1 MKIEDIKNKILSKGL
16 KATVQRIY
24 VYKALLESREHPTAE
39 DVFKAVSSSLPTI
52 SLSTIYNTLETLYEH
67 SLINKVQT
75 ENGIIRYDAY
85 TETHHHIYTENGEI
99 IGDYYDP
106 ELDKILNDYFSQK
119 KINDLEIKEIKL
131 QIKCSTKNQR
141 S

>member
-1 MKIEDIKNKILSKGL
+1 MKIEDIKDKILSKGL

-24 VYKALLESREHPTAE
+24 VYKMLLETREHPTAE
-39 DVFKAVSSSLPTI
+39 DVFKAVSTVIPTI
-52 SLSTIYNTLETLYEH
+52 SLSTIYNTLETLYDH
-67 SLINKVQT
+67 KLINKVQT
-75 ENGIIRYDAY
+75 ENGIVRYDAY
-85 TETHHHIYTENGEI
+85 TDIHHHIYSENGEI

-106 ELDKILNDYFSQK
+106 ELDKILSDYFSQK

>member
-75 ENGIIRYDAY
+75 ENGIVRYDAY